1 MSTADAYRAFRARVH
16 ERVCEPAHSCC
27 TCPEDYGREVITEAR
42 ERADRIHA
50 KSKHPGDVEHCTSP
64 HDVIC
69 KAVWP

>member
-1 MSTADAYRAFRARVH
+1 MSAADTYRAFRARAH
-16 ERVCEPAHSCC
+16 GRVCERTIDC

-42 ERADRIHA
+42 ERAEHVHA
-50 KSKHPGDVEHCTSP
+50 KFEHPGPVDNCGSP

>member
-1 MSTADAYRAFRARVH
+1 MSTADTYRAFRARVH
-16 ERVCEPAHSCC
+16 QRVCVEAGTC

-42 ERADRIHA
+42 ERAGNAHFNYD
-50 KSKHPGDVEHCTSP
+50 HPGTVERCTSP